1 MDILIRVGEPRPQPG
16 KRLLAR
22 HPFDAKKR
30 AYVTPS
36 VVIPLLRLVFKGAAA
51 AVSAEEYP
59 LYALAEGASEELQR
73 CGAAGSGPVGAGVGA
88 GGGAGGGSSAAALSG
103 ALRAPSPTLPQLR
116 DFVKAQMKLFRSDIL
131 RPLNPTPYKVSTSPE
146 LFHFLHDLLMVR
158 LYPFAPP
165 PPLCAARAHALPP
178 CCCLTQHRARTLT
191 RALLPAPPHLCRKS
205 SLFRSWN
212 NPCGRWACA
221 YAA

>member
-59 LYALAEGASEELQR
+59 LYALAEGASEDLKR

-116 DFVKAQMKLFRSDIL
+116 DFVKAQMKLFRTDIL

-158 LYPFAPP
+158 LYPFEPP
-165 PPLCAARAHALPP
+165 PPSVL
-178 CCCLTQHRARTLT
+178 RARTPCRLAAASHNT
-191 RALLPAPPHLCRKS
+191 AHARSLVHSFPPPHLCRKS

-212 NPCGRWACA
+212 NPRGRWACA